1 MIIAT
6 RVLDKDTN
14 IYITDPNLEIIIL
27 YCRIALKAKT
37 KHNIHLSKNDQKE
50 IAYLKERLQT
60 DIFKKLCKQLI
71 DKEGETLYKLIMEE
85 DLSCEGWYRVYQIA
99 SYWLKPYRKYSPI
112 YVFLRHKYYL
122 TLYLFFLLANR
133 KFNCCFINRKTFPN
147 RHLSICFLGQ
157 DGSGKSTVTIE
168 LCKWLNW
175 KIEAHRFYLGS
186 GEHYKSLTKR
196 LSSRISRFRKKEDNQ
211 SHKEKVTCNQSKN
224 KKKNLSNNTKSFV
237 ASILVSWSLLGVA
250 RRAYK
255 EVRRA
260 DRYMKNGGIP
270 LFDRFPQVQF
280 EGIYDGPKINHYC
293 QQKGISNGIVKWMAR
308 REQRYLEKMQCFQP
322 TLVFKLMLTPEES
335 IRRKPFE
342 NLETVIESGVDY
354 DTDTS
359 YIYYVRTTP
368 VTRTFSIDPSY
379 TVSDHGLEFLT
390 GTTIPCECVSI
401 YGNDLKNKLIR
412 DVVTKSQDFFATDMP
427 MSPSDDTTV
436 SEELTALNSKISGL
450 PEVLS
455 SGTVSSTTYD
465 FAYKFPNGALIC
477 VHSISVTPSSWTAW
491 GNCYESNKLSLGSWL
506 VEFTSQPLTMISQGS
521 TSSGG
526 WIENHDQIS
535 KTSCG
540 QTYIVR
546 PNAGT
551 GLSFRVSVV
560 GYGYWK

>member
-1 MIIAT
+1 MLEVCKQLFCQWNDSDVRYCHWKSNEHLMEGLDGETDLDVYVYPSDREMAESLLTKCHYLECKTQEAHRYPNVCEWIGFDNTTGRLIHVHLHYQIITGTKFCKEYVFPIDDLIIAT

-211 SHKEKVTCNQSKN
+211 SHKEKVTCNQSKI

-342 NLETVIESGVDY
+342 NLETVTLKHEITQQLQFPNSAV
-354 DTDTS
+354 
-359 YIYYVRTTP
+359 
-368 VTRTFSIDPSY
+368 Y
-379 TVSDHGLEFLT
+379 TVDATQDYQQEIIFM
-390 GTTIPCECVSI
+390 
-401 YGNDLKNKLIR
+401 KNQIWNMLI
-412 DVVTKSQDFFATDMP
+412 QDR
-427 MSPSDDTTV
+427 
-436 SEELTALNSKISGL
+436 
-450 PEVLS
+450 
-455 SGTVSSTTYD
+455 
-465 FAYKFPNGALIC
+465 
-477 VHSISVTPSSWTAW
+477 
-491 GNCYESNKLSLGSWL
+491 NKK
-506 VEFTSQPLTMISQGS
+506 E
-521 TSSGG
+521 
-526 WIENHDQIS
+526 
-535 KTSCG
+535 
-540 QTYIVR
+540 Y
-546 PNAGT
+546 
-551 GLSFRVSVV
+551 
-560 GYGYWK
+560 